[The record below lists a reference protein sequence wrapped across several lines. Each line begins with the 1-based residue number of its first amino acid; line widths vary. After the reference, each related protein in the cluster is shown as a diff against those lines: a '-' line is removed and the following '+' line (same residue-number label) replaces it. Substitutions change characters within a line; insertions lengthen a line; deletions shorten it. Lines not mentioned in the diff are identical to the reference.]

1 MKNGLKILII
11 ILLLNIVFNNYN
23 VVYGN
28 TDNVYVIYSDL
39 KLKKNDELR
48 IVINL
53 ENTNYYNSC
62 MINLDI
68 KEDFSLVNEV
78 PCELLLNSYFEE
90 EEVYVNELNNQQ
102 VRFVAFKN
110 KSNSS
115 TTFNNLVQITLKA
128 NNNIKDVISYFDSIN
143 ITLQDK
149 NNNTVIPTINYSEG
163 IKVEWDKESYVVEL
177 NEQLPNFL
185 SDITIYNRKE
195 DEYTIKL
202 IVDDID
208 TKVVSNKVVSV
219 YIYDYL
225 NSSQL
230 YLSKTIN
237 IVDNIRPVIKGES
250 IVEIKDV
257 NLSKESILNFTS
269 TDNYD
274 EVLTNYITYYDYEQK
289 EIKDIDA
296 FMKYLGSNT
305 MGYIKIIV
313 EDSSKNKSEEL
324 FQLIKIIDTTSPVV
338 SFPKEIKIEDRL
350 LDQLNIFDYLT
361 IVDQYDLN
369 PLIVFSNDVNVIE
382 YLKEHISLELT
393 FNAID
398 CFNNQTTNYSLTI
411 KVIDTVIPTITKLSD
426 LSIKDAEFGSFEECL
441 NKCFEVSD
449 NYPNYQINYQ
459 YLTTCKTTFEEFQ
472 KYLFSNNQGKIIIN
486 VQDESNNISKDIEIV
501 VTVEDTTSPVIYLK
515 NIEEAKKYLTITSID
530 YTIEDNFN
538 CSLETKIY
546 LDGKEYQGNT
556 INQLGVHTIRIVCTD
571 KANNTTNIEVNFEII
586 KNNLIGCGSDLE
598 CYSDN
603 YMDIIYLAL
612 ILFSCTVFIVIVRIA
627 VKRSK
632 IRNLKR

>member
-1 MKNGLKILII
+1 MKNGLKIVVI
-11 ILLLNIVFNNYN
+11 ILLLNIVFNNYHI
-23 VVYGN
+23 VYGN
-28 TDNVYVIYSDL
+28 TNNVYVIYSDL
-39 KLKKNDELR
+39 ELKKNDELR
-48 IVINL
+48 IVINV
-53 ENTNYYNSC
+53 EDANNYSSC
-62 MINLDI
+62 IINFNI

-90 EEVYVNELNNQQ
+90 DEVYVNELNNQQ

-128 NNNIKDVISYFDSIN
+128 NTNIKDVISYFDNIN

-149 NNNTVIPTINYSEG
+149 NNNTVIPIINYSEG
-163 IKVEWDKESYVVEL
+163 MKVEWDKELYIVEL
-177 NEQLPNFL
+177 NEELPNFL
-185 SDITIYNRKE
+185 SDITIFNRKE

-208 TKVVSNKVVSV
+208 TKVVSSKVVSV

-230 YLSKTIN
+230 YLSKTIR
-237 IVDNIRPVIKGES
+237 IVDNIRPIIKGES
-250 IVEIKDV
+250 VVEIKDV
-257 NLSKESILNFTS
+257 NLSKDNILNFTA

-274 EVLTNYITYYDYEQK
+274 EVLTNHITYYDQEKK

-305 MGYIKIIV
+305 LGYIKIIV
-313 EDSSKNKSEEL
+313 EDSSGNKSEEL
-324 FQLIKIIDTTSPVV
+324 VQLIKIVDTTCPVV
-338 SFPKEIKIEDRL
+338 SFIKEIEIEDRL

-361 IVDQYDLN
+361 VVDQYDIN
-369 PLIVFSNDVNVIE
+369 PLIVFSNDVNLIE

-398 CFNNQTTNYSLTI
+398 CFNNQTINYSLTI

-426 LSIKDAEFGSFEECL
+426 LSIKDTDFGSFEEHL

-459 YLTTCKTTFEEFQ
+459 YQSPTFEEFQ
-472 KYLFSNNQGKIIIN
+472 KHLFNNNPGKVIIN
-486 VQDESNNISKDIEIV
+486 VQDESHNISKDIEII
-501 VTVEDTTSPVIYLK
+501 VTVEDTTPPKVFLK
-515 NIEEAKKYLTITSID
+515 NIEEGKKYLTISSID
-530 YTIEDNFN
+530 YVIEDNFN
-538 CSLETKIY
+538 SSLDTKIY
-546 LDGKEYQGNT
+546 LDGEEYQGNT

-571 KANNTTNIEVNFEII
+571 KGNNTTNIEVNFEII
-586 KNNLIGCGSDLE
+586 KNNLIGCGSDLD

-632 IRNLKR
+632 KRKLND

>member
-1 MKNGLKILII
+1 MKNGFKILII

-23 VVYGN
+23 IVYGN
-28 TDNVYVIYSDL
+28 TNNVYVIYSDL
-39 KLKKNDELR
+39 ELKKNDELR
-48 IVINL
+48 IVINV
-53 ENTNYYNSC
+53 EDANNYSSC
-62 MINLDI
+62 IINFNI

-90 EEVYVNELNNQQ
+90 DEVYVNELNNQQ

-128 NNNIKDVISYFDSIN
+128 NTNIKDVISYFDNIN

-149 NNNTVIPTINYSEG
+149 NNNTVMPIINYSEG
-163 IKVEWDKESYVVEL
+163 MKVEWDKELYIVEL
-177 NEQLPNFL
+177 NEELPNFL
-185 SDITIYNRKE
+185 SDITIFNRKE

-208 TKVVSNKVVSV
+208 TKVVSSKVVSV

-230 YLSKTIN
+230 YLSKTIR
-237 IVDNIRPVIKGES
+237 IVDNIRPIIKGES
-250 IVEIKDV
+250 VVEIKDV
-257 NLSKESILNFTS
+257 NLSKDNILNFTA

-274 EVLTNYITYYDYEQK
+274 EVLTNYITYYDQEKK

-305 MGYIKIIV
+305 LGYIKIIV
-313 EDSSKNKSEEL
+313 EDGSGNKSEEL
-324 FQLIKIIDTTSPVV
+324 VQLIKIVDTTCPVV
-338 SFPKEIKIEDRL
+338 SFIKEIEIEDRL

-361 IVDQYDLN
+361 VVDQYDIN
-369 PLIVFSNDVNVIE
+369 PLIVFSNDVNLIE

-398 CFNNQTTNYSLTI
+398 CFNNQTTDYSLTI

-426 LSIKDAEFGSFEECL
+426 LSIKDVDFGSFEEHL

-459 YLTTCKTTFEEFQ
+459 YQSPTFEEFQ
-472 KYLFSNNQGKIIIN
+472 KYLFNNNQGKVIIN
-486 VQDESNNISKDIEIV
+486 VQDESHNISKDIEII
-501 VTVEDTTSPVIYLK
+501 VTVEDTTPPKVFLK
-515 NIEEAKKYLTITSID
+515 NIEEGKKYLTISSID
-530 YTIEDNFN
+530 YVIEDNFN
-538 CSLETKIY
+538 SSLDTKIY
-546 LDGKEYQGNT
+546 LDGAEYQGNT

-586 KNNLIGCGSDLE
+586 KNNLIGCGSDLD

-632 IRNLKR
+632 KRKLND

>member
-1 MKNGLKILII
+1 MKNGLKIVVM

-23 VVYGN
+23 IVYGN
-28 TDNVYVIYSDL
+28 TNNVYVIYSDL
-39 KLKKNDELR
+39 ELKKNDELR
-48 IVINL
+48 IVINV
-53 ENTNYYNSC
+53 EDANNYSSC
-62 MINLDI
+62 IINFNI

-90 EEVYVNELNNQQ
+90 DEVYVNELNNQQ

-128 NNNIKDVISYFDSIN
+128 NTNIKDVISYFDNIN

-149 NNNTVIPTINYSEG
+149 NNNTVIPIINYSEG
-163 IKVEWDKESYVVEL
+163 MKVEWDKELYIVEL
-177 NEQLPNFL
+177 NEELPNFL
-185 SDITIYNRKE
+185 SDITIFNRKE

-208 TKVVSNKVVSV
+208 TKVVSSKVVSV

-230 YLSKTIN
+230 YLSKTIR
-237 IVDNIRPVIKGES
+237 IVDNIRPIIKGES
-250 IVEIKDV
+250 VVEIKDV
-257 NLSKESILNFTS
+257 NLSKDNILNFTA

-274 EVLTNYITYYDYEQK
+274 KVLTNHITYYDQEKK

-305 MGYIKIIV
+305 LGYIKIIV
-313 EDSSKNKSEEL
+313 EDGSGNKSEEL
-324 FQLIKIIDTTSPVV
+324 VQLIKIVDTTCPVV
-338 SFPKEIKIEDRL
+338 SFIKEIEIEDRL
-350 LDQLNIFDYLT
+350 LDQLDIFDYLT
-361 IVDQYDLN
+361 VVDQYDIN
-369 PLIVFSNDVNVIE
+369 PLIVFSNDVNLKE

-426 LSIKDAEFGSFEECL
+426 LSIKDTDFGSFEEYL

-459 YLTTCKTTFEEFQ
+459 YQSQTFEEFQ
-472 KYLFSNNQGKIIIN
+472 KYLFNNNQGKVIIN
-486 VQDESNNISKDIEIV
+486 VQDESHNISKDIEII
-501 VTVEDTTSPVIYLK
+501 VTVEDTTPPIVFLK
-515 NIEEAKKYLTITSID
+515 NIEEGKKYLTISSID
-530 YTIEDNFN
+530 YVIEDNFN
-538 CSLETKIY
+538 SSLDTKIY

-571 KANNTTNIEVNFEII
+571 KGNNTTNIEVNFEII
-586 KNNLIGCGSDLE
+586 KNNLIGCGSDLD

-612 ILFSCTVFIVIVRIA
+612 ILFSCTIFIVIVRIA

-632 IRNLKR
+632 KRKLND

>member
-1 MKNGLKILII
+1 MKNGLKIVVI
-11 ILLLNIVFNNYN
+11 ILLLNIVFNNYHI
-23 VVYGN
+23 VYGN
-28 TDNVYVIYSDL
+28 TNNVYVIYSDL
-39 KLKKNDELR
+39 ELKKNDELR
-48 IVINL
+48 IVINV
-53 ENTNYYNSC
+53 EDANNYSSC
-62 MINLDI
+62 IINFNI

-90 EEVYVNELNNQQ
+90 DEVYVNELNNQQ

-128 NNNIKDVISYFDSIN
+128 NTNIKDVISYFDNIN

-149 NNNTVIPTINYSEG
+149 SNNTVMPIINYSEG
-163 IKVEWDKESYVVEL
+163 MKVEWDKELYIVEL
-177 NEQLPNFL
+177 NEELPNFL
-185 SDITIYNRKE
+185 SDITIFNRKE

-208 TKVVSNKVVSV
+208 TKVVSSKVVSV

-230 YLSKTIN
+230 YLSKTIR
-237 IVDNIRPVIKGES
+237 IVDNIRPIIKGES
-250 IVEIKDV
+250 VVEIKDV
-257 NLSKESILNFTS
+257 NLSKDNILNFTA

-274 EVLTNYITYYDYEQK
+274 EVLTNHITYYDQEKK

-305 MGYIKIIV
+305 LGYIKIIV
-313 EDSSKNKSEEL
+313 EDSSGNKSEEL
-324 FQLIKIIDTTSPVV
+324 VQLIKIVDTTCPVV
-338 SFPKEIKIEDRL
+338 SFIKEIEIEDWL

-361 IVDQYDLN
+361 VVDQYDIN
-369 PLIVFSNDVNVIE
+369 PLIVFSNDVNLIE

-398 CFNNQTTNYSLTI
+398 CFNNQTPNYSLTI

-426 LSIKDAEFGSFEECL
+426 LSIKDVDFGSFEEHL

-459 YLTTCKTTFEEFQ
+459 YQSPTFEEFQ
-472 KYLFSNNQGKIIIN
+472 KYLFNNNQGKVIIN
-486 VQDESNNISKDIEIV
+486 VQDESHNISKDIEII
-501 VTVEDTTSPVIYLK
+501 VTVEDTTPPIVYLK
-515 NIEEAKKYLTITSID
+515 NIEEGKKYLTISSID
-530 YTIEDNFN
+530 YVIEDNFN
-538 CSLETKIY
+538 SSLDTKIY
-546 LDGKEYQGNT
+546 LDGEEYQGNT

-586 KNNLIGCGSDLE
+586 KNNLIGCGSDLD

-632 IRNLKR
+632 KRKLND

>member
-1 MKNGLKILII
+1 MKNGLKIVVM

-23 VVYGN
+23 IVYGN
-28 TDNVYVIYSDL
+28 TNNVYVIYSDL
-39 KLKKNDELR
+39 ELKKNDELR
-48 IVINL
+48 IVINV
-53 ENTNYYNSC
+53 EDANNYSSC
-62 MINLDI
+62 IINFNI

-90 EEVYVNELNNQQ
+90 DEVYVNELNNQQ

-128 NNNIKDVISYFDSIN
+128 NTNIKDVISYFDNIN

-149 NNNTVIPTINYSEG
+149 NNNTVIPIINYSEG
-163 IKVEWDKESYVVEL
+163 MKVEWDKELYIVEL
-177 NEQLPNFL
+177 NEELPNFL
-185 SDITIYNRKE
+185 SDITIFNRKE

-208 TKVVSNKVVSV
+208 TKVVSSKVVSV

-230 YLSKTIN
+230 YLSKTIR
-237 IVDNIRPVIKGES
+237 IVDNIRPIIKGES
-250 IVEIKDV
+250 VVEIKDV
-257 NLSKESILNFTS
+257 NLSKDNILNFTA

-274 EVLTNYITYYDYEQK
+274 KVLTNHITYYDQEKK

-305 MGYIKIIV
+305 LGYIKIIV
-313 EDSSKNKSEEL
+313 EDGSGNKSEEL
-324 FQLIKIIDTTSPVV
+324 VQLIKIVDTTCPVV
-338 SFPKEIKIEDRL
+338 SFIKEIEIEDRL
-350 LDQLNIFDYLT
+350 LDQLDIFDYLT
-361 IVDQYDLN
+361 VVDQYDIN
-369 PLIVFSNDVNVIE
+369 PLIVFSNDVNLKE

-426 LSIKDAEFGSFEECL
+426 LSIKDTDFGSFEEYL

-459 YLTTCKTTFEEFQ
+459 YQSQTFEEFQ
-472 KYLFSNNQGKIIIN
+472 KYLFNNNQGKVIIN
-486 VQDESNNISKDIEIV
+486 VQDESHNISKDIEII
-501 VTVEDTTSPVIYLK
+501 VTVEDTTPPIVFLK
-515 NIEEAKKYLTITSID
+515 NIEEGKKYLTISSID
-530 YTIEDNFN
+530 YVIEDNFN
-538 CSLETKIY
+538 SSLDTKIY

-586 KNNLIGCGSDLE
+586 KNNLIGCGSDLD

-612 ILFSCTVFIVIVRIA
+612 ILFSCTIFIVIVRIA

-632 IRNLKR
+632 KRKLND

>member
-1 MKNGLKILII
+1 MKNGLKIVVI
-11 ILLLNIVFNNYN
+11 ILLLNIVFNNYHI
-23 VVYGN
+23 VYGN
-28 TDNVYVIYSDL
+28 TNNVYVIYSDL
-39 KLKKNDELR
+39 ELKKNDELR
-48 IVINL
+48 IVINV
-53 ENTNYYNSC
+53 EDANNYSSC
-62 MINLDI
+62 IINFNI

-90 EEVYVNELNNQQ
+90 DEVYVNELNNQQ

-128 NNNIKDVISYFDSIN
+128 NTNIKDVISYFDNIN

-149 NNNTVIPTINYSEG
+149 NNNTVMPIINYSEG
-163 IKVEWDKESYVVEL
+163 MKVEWDKELYIVEL
-177 NEQLPNFL
+177 NEELPNFL
-185 SDITIYNRKE
+185 SDITIFNRKE

-208 TKVVSNKVVSV
+208 TKVVSSKVVSV

-230 YLSKTIN
+230 YLSKTIR
-237 IVDNIRPVIKGES
+237 IVDNIRPIIKGES
-250 IVEIKDV
+250 VVEIKDV
-257 NLSKESILNFTS
+257 NLSKDNILNFTA

-274 EVLTNYITYYDYEQK
+274 EVLTNHITYYDQEKK
-289 EIKDIDA
+289 EIKDLDA

-305 MGYIKIIV
+305 LGYIKIIV
-313 EDSSKNKSEEL
+313 EDGSGNKSEEL
-324 FQLIKIIDTTSPVV
+324 VQLIKIIDTTCPVV
-338 SFPKEIKIEDRL
+338 SFIKEIEIEDRL

-361 IVDQYDLN
+361 VVDQYDIN
-369 PLIVFSNDVNVIE
+369 PLIVFSNDVNLKE

-426 LSIKDAEFGSFEECL
+426 LSIKDTDFGSFEEHL

-459 YLTTCKTTFEEFQ
+459 YQSPTFEEFQ
-472 KYLFSNNQGKIIIN
+472 KYLFNNNQGKVIIN
-486 VQDESNNISKDIEIV
+486 VQDESHNISKDIEII
-501 VTVEDTTSPVIYLK
+501 VTVEDTTPPKVFLK
-515 NIEEAKKYLTITSID
+515 NIEEGKKYLTISSID
-530 YTIEDNFN
+530 YVIEDNFN
-538 CSLETKIY
+538 SSLDTKIY
-546 LDGKEYQGNT
+546 LDGAEYQGNT

-571 KANNTTNIEVNFEII
+571 KGNNTTNIEVNFEII
-586 KNNLIGCGSDLE
+586 KNNLIGCGSDLD

-612 ILFSCTVFIVIVRIA
+612 ILFSCTIFIVIVRIA

-632 IRNLKR
+632 KRKLND